1 MNDARP
7 NQELS
12 YDLNIRVTANDTSTP
27 KKYSWIEVYRDTTG
41 QWNNMTMSGNIKYD
55 PAYEYNNSNVTLNT
69 VFQASRDQRTGQLL
83 FFSRSGGAG
92 TILPKGC
99 QTGLLAGFRFY
110 GTGDKCGN
118 TYLWYGDD
126 TTTKVSVTCAAGWG
140 IGKTSESKFG
150 EASVDWIEFQYKAVA
165 ATSWTTIKRFES
177 KIDPKTNRPTDPDPR
192 STVFEWYPP
201 SYPMHVRIIS
211 QLNTLKVAYK
221 VDTNNFT
228 FLKPMPAPYV
238 YVSVDASPITL
249 TADVVTLDESSI
261 GNVTLITGSS
271 NITSQ
276 PSRNTTPVPGTVAIS
291 FGGAAISFG
300 SPTNA
305 INSAVST
312 VNQVALTGTLIG
324 QKYYK
329 GSAYYATERVHGT
342 FSGAT
347 ANSAAITGQTKSTG
361 SSVGALACSGQTAPD
376 PAVGSIASFSR
387 VLWGMYPDTY
397 GVGNYVDLRYVAAS
411 AGTSADFTTTST
423 GGPNFFASV
432 TGTVGT
438 DSSARPSWNCVT
450 GWGKTPPASGTY
462 EPVVTPPPSYTAQG
476 AKGTIKE
483 VNEGGTTTIF
493 NYTFSVSVAIS

>member
-7 NQELS
+7 QQELG
-12 YDLNIRVTANDTSTP
+12 YDINIRVTANDTSTP
-27 KKYSWIEVYRDTTG
+27 KKYSWIEVYRDSSG
-41 QWNNMTMSGNIKYD
+41 LWNNLTMSGNIKLD
-55 PAYEYNNSNVTLNT
+55 PAFEYNNSNVTLNT
-69 VFQASRDQRTGQLL
+69 VFPAKRDQRTGQVL
-83 FFSRSGGAG
+83 FFCRSTGSS
-92 TILPKGC
+92 LPKGC
-99 QTGLLAGFRFY
+99 QTGLLASFRFY

-118 TYLWYGDD
+118 TYLWYGED
-126 TTTKVSVTCAAGWG
+126 TTTKVPVTCAAGWG
-140 IGKTSESKFG
+140 IGKTSEGKFG
-150 EASVDWIEFQYKAVA
+150 EASVDWIEFQYKAVT
-165 ATSWTTIKRFES
+165 ATSWIKIRKFES
-177 KIDPKTNRPTDPDPR
+177 KIDPETNLPTDPDPR

-201 SYPMHVRIIS
+201 SYPMQVRIIS

-221 VDTNNFT
+221 VDSNT
-228 FLKPMPAPYV
+228 FAYLKPMPAPYV
-238 YVSVDASPITL
+238 YVGVEASPVSLAT
-249 TADVVTLDESSI
+249 DVVTLEESSI
-261 GNVTLITGSS
+261 GTVTVIPGSA

-276 PSRNTTPVPGTVAIS
+276 PSRNTTPFPGNVAIS
-291 FGGAAISFG
+291 FGGASISFG
-300 SPTNA
+300 SPSNA

-312 VNQVALTGTLIG
+312 IGSVSLTGTLIG

-329 GSAYYATERVHGT
+329 GPAYYAPERVHGT
-342 FSGAT
+342 FSGAS

-361 SSVGALACSGQTAPD
+361 SSIGALACSGQTAPD

-387 VLWGMYPDTY
+387 VLWGMNPDSY

-438 DSSARPSWNCVT
+438 DSTARPSWNCVT
-450 GWGKTPPASGTY
+450 GWGKTPPSSGTY

-483 VNEGGTTTIF
+483 VNEGGTTTTF
-493 NYTFSVSVAIS
+493 NYTFTVSVAIS